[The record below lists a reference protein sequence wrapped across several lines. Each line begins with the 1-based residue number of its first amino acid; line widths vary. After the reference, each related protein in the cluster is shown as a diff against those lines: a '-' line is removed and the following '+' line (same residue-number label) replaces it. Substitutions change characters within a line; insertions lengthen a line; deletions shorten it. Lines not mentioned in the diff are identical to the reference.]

1 MFKQIKKSG
10 AATKM
15 LHFKEWCNSC
25 ITTPPTN
32 TKEAYGVK
40 HASSERHYRNLQPLF
55 RYSEISAIIALTSI
69 TISIMLTCSS

>member
-10 AATKM
+10 TAAKM
-15 LHFKEWCNSC
+15 LHFKEWGHSC
-25 ITTPPTN
+25 TTAPLTN
-32 TKEAYGVK
+32 TKEAYGLK
-40 HASSERHYRNLQPLF
+40 LISSERHYRNLQPLF